1 MTVFFCT
8 KSLQPCALFC
18 TLQRC
23 TALRSHATEAL
34 RMAREKGKKEFSSSV
49 MCPQVVHPDQGRLDG
64 YRKAPELIVWL
75 MKEQVLCPS

>member
-23 TALRSHATEAL
+23 TALRTHAPEAL
-34 RMAREKGKKEFSSSV
+34 RRAMEGGKKEFSV
-49 MCPQVVHPDQGRLDG
+49 QRHGPQVVHPDQGRLDG
-64 YRKAPELIVWL
+64 YGKAPELIVWL
-75 MKEQVLCPS
+75 MKEQVLCSL